1 MSLFPSFGG
10 GVRSL
15 ETPAAGAKPRR
26 GNSAK
31 RGISS
36 RLYRKSSRSRNGRI
50 SSNEGNRRDAVVA
63 RRALEIFGPFGGAD
77 AAWRRARTRRLVDVT
92 RRNHARFVRRHFALS
107 RRRTKMAMARPH
119 DPQQGSRLYR
129 AIRDAGRKGLHSI
142 RRVGYL
148 FPPGFHSWRATRG
161 LEDSGR
167 RSFNRFA
174 GARIVLRG
182 GHGARGAH

>member
-10 GVRSL
+10 GAL
-15 ETPAAGAKPRR
+15 LPATPAAGAKPRR

-31 RGISS
+31 PGISS

-50 SSNEGNRRDAVVA
+50 SSNAGNRRDAVVA
-63 RRALEIFGPFGGAD
+63 RRTFQIFAPFGGTD
-77 AAWRRARTRRLVDVT
+77 AARRRARTRRLIDVA
-92 RRNHARFVRRHFALS
+92 RRNHARLVRRHFALS
-107 RRRTKMAMARPH
+107 RRRTKMALARPH

-142 RRVGYL
+142 RSVGQL
-148 FPPGFHSWRATRG
+148 LPPGFHSWRAPRG
-161 LEDSGR
+161 VEDSGR

-174 GARIVLRG
+174 RARIVLRG